1 MIILKEKM
9 VFMIGLFEF
18 YQIKFHKFHKISKV
32 IFILDECCDVNKMND
47 IGTNR
52 ISLL

>member
-47 IGTNR
+47 IGTNK
-52 ISLL
+52 ISLF